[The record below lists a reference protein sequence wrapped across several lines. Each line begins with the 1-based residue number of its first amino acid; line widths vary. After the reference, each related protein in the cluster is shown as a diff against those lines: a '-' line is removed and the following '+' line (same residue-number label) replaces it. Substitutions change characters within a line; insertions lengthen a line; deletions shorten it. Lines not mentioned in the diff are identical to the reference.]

1 MPRPSDLARLVENH
15 PNSELRQR
23 RDKLGEFEDPD
34 VTAALLEYARR
45 QTRGGAARS
54 NAWGWEA
61 ARPARGAQGPADDPD
76 ADLRE
81 EALEALAELHDGA
94 GVPAL
99 IETARSHPDRQVRV
113 RAIELLGDSDDPRA
127 LEALRNL
134 IKP

>member
-1 MPRPSDLARLVENH
+1 VRRRAVE
-15 PNSELRQR
+15 R
-23 RDKLGEFEDPD
+23 LGEREAGSATLE
-34 VTAALLEYARR
+34 VLKALVR
-45 QTRGGAARS
+45 
-54 NAWGWEA
+54 
-61 ARPARGAQGPADDPD
+61 DDPD